1 MSRPADKGFTLIELI
16 AVIVITGLIG
26 SVSGLLIVQTATGFV
41 TARENAAI
49 LQNARACMSRLT
61 REFRQI
67 DNVIQIEASPFSF
80 HYRMAE
86 GTEHQ
91 LKLEDG
97 KLKIGEDPLTDRV
110 NHFELRFY
118 QNSDPD
124 RSLSV
129 NNALSPP
136 FLIEI
141 HLELARNQGPP
152 SAFKTRVYVP

>member
-1 MSRPADKGFTLIELI
+1 MSRPANKGFTLIELI
-16 AVIVITGLIG
+16 AVIAITSLIG

-67 DNVIQIEASPFSF
+67 DDVIGIETAPFSF
-80 HYRMAE
+80 RYRMAE
-86 GTEHQ
+86 GTDHQ
-91 LKLEDG
+91 LKLADG
-97 KLKIGEDPLTDRV
+97 KLKIGEDILTDRV
-110 NHFELRFY
+110 NRFELAFY

-124 RSLSV
+124 RSLAV

-141 HLELARNQGPP
+141 RLELARNQGSP
-152 SAFKTRVYVP
+152 SAFKTRVHVP